1 MKTVNKVIDNITSI
15 FSLAGITF
23 SIQDIANYLNII
35 LLIISIINLVLVLF
49 FKIKS
54 IIQDKSL
61 SDKDKAEKIDT
72 EFKKVEKDLE
82 DKIDETKRGDE

>member
-1 MKTVNKVIDNITSI
+1 MKTANKVIDNITSI
-15 FSLAGITF
+15 FSLAGITI
-23 SIQDIANYLNII
+23 SVQDIANYLNII